1 MKKTIVAIYGSANLG
16 KTTCIKKFFEN
27 FTVKHSSEILNINNL
42 PEYKNDGDDIAE
54 IIILQNNVK
63 IGVCSYGDNG
73 ANLETLKKLSEE
85 NCKVIVCATRT
96 KGSSTDSIYGIKNYD
111 IKWISKAYFYENYS
125 DAESEVLNNSFSNCI
140 FDLVEYYLSH

>member
-16 KTTCIKKFFEN
+16 KTTCIKKFFEI
-27 FTVKHSSEILNINNL
+27 FTVKYSSEILNVNNL
-42 PEYKNDGDDIAE
+42 PEYENDYDIAKN
-54 IIILQNNVK
+54 IILQNNVK
-63 IGVCSYGDNG
+63 IGVCSYGDNC

-96 KGSSTDSIYGIKNYD
+96 KGSSTDSIYEIKNYD

>member
-1 MKKTIVAIYGSANLG
+1 MKKTIISIYGSANLG
-16 KTTCIKKFFEN
+16 KTTCIKNFFEVL
-27 FTVKHSSEILNINNL
+27 TVKQSSEILNINNL
-42 PEYKNDGDDIAE
+42 PEDKNNDDDIAK

-63 IGVCSYGDNG
+63 IGVCSYGDDG

-96 KGSSTDSIYGIKNYD
+96 KGSSTDSIYEIKNYD

-125 DAESEVLNNSFSNCI
+125 DEESEVLNNSFSNCI
-140 FDLVEYYLSH
+140 VDLVEYYLAQ